1 MPKSGSS
8 RTAQT
13 ESSDCN
19 SNMVEKQT
27 GRKNK
32 EKVSSYNRTPK
43 IDRSELEKE
52 VKEKASMKRKL
63 PFTVSPSRSE
73 QRESDTDSDPGHSS
87 ETWGERLIPPYR
99 TYSEKEVPEKKKMK
113 KEPGNKKSVPVCKA
127 TLGGILIG
135 YPLSER
141 QQMALVMQMTARDNN
156 STPNHPSQTTPGQ
169 KKTPTA
175 SSRQKDK
182 VNKRNERGETPLHMA
197 AIRGEAKQ
205 VKELISQGA
214 DVNVKDFAGWT
225 PLHEA
230 CNLGYYEVAKQLILA
245 GADVN
250 TQGLDNDTPL
260 HDAASNGHRDI
271 VKLLLRNGGDAY
283 QMNHRGERPVD
294 VADSDEMEQLLK
306 GELPLSEDED
316 DESCTESEELPSVNP
331 SSVDDNVEDS
341 EAEKELKTDTNQ
353 QLTPCKSVASS
364 ALDEYEFKDDDEEDD
379 EEEEEMG
386 KLVDQK
392 RIRRKDGKKSSVKE
406 NSSYLTPPKLEL
418 QKPFKIKK
426 QKSPR
431 VLVSSSSESSD
442 DEPHQEK
449 KTCSTSSLDVVPDS
463 SKSDVRTKKE
473 NLVTVEQKEKGKGKK
488 KMKKQSKNKENQE
501 FKQEKEEK
509 ENAKLVLFST
519 CSGLDSVDRTREED
533 SFRKSLCVKDD
544 SSAHQF
550 HLSTA
555 KSPKHA
561 CGLSEKR
568 AKPLKQEN
576 AKTGPSS
583 GASDMSFQSEVVRF
597 DHLTDSDYTS
607 ESSSNKSF
615 KYKTKTKHRKKDLH
629 VEFGEKSGQRS
640 KEEETGM
647 FDNVEEVFKKTDK
660 DGKVIKKHKLKHKD
674 KEKNKIKKEH
684 ENEKGKHR
692 QKENEK
698 VYPEFDREYWKE
710 NFFKND
716 DTNETL
722 KDETSDLVLSEKSL
736 KDKTPVKDDKTT
748 KEKYC
753 KEEKPFKEDREKEK
767 SKKNKKEKNSKEE
780 KEIKLTNLEERKEIV
795 LTDKDDSIY
804 SSVFVKKDHTELFEK
819 EKGTDKDKSD
829 TPDRE
834 KRESKDKSEKKSPT
848 KERDLEK
855 LEKKYSDREKKIK
868 HENRLEKE
876 KSELHEKPQEKTP
889 NKLQDSGERTKEKDR
904 SNILYSTAE
913 KIHRENDKLKNIFSV
928 KKPEEKEKSKEK
940 VEKKHEREKG
950 ERERHSSGMKDKV
963 EKEKHAT
970 EKKAK
975 LSEKDSQ
982 EVTPSKA
989 DKVKVKEK
997 DRDLEKEK
1005 KKEKSRERESEPVIN
1020 SKHVQDEKK
1029 RTTVESSKVSH
1040 DKLFSSKDKIKEDFL
1055 KTPETKEKERKE
1067 KDRPKER
1074 GPVNVTVKAKLKEAE
1089 ADKLKSKDSSAAKDV
1104 RPKEKRLVNDD
1115 LMQTSFERM
1124 LSLKDLEIEQWHKKH
1139 KEKIKLKEKERQRHR
1154 SGIELTKI
1162 KEREKLKS
1170 STASKEL
1177 TRSKSSDPS
1186 EAHSKDKQLKDVNNV
1201 RSLSTD
1207 AKQSLPDTPRP
1218 FISCESNL
1226 TASPRQERDRAG
1238 LTSRSISMISVAS
1251 SEDSCQTSAV
1261 ATPRPLT
1268 DYDSDFTIEGSE
1280 SQSSF
1285 SQSVFLSSA
1294 KSPAVYDRDSDV
1306 LADLPDRL
1314 KSPYSSKL
1322 SGSYLR
1328 SVSADNA
1335 RYENECRLVG
1345 DVRRCSIPA
1354 VANDHDKPSHKQLE
1368 GNLPLS
1374 SEKQYSFSPVVQ
1386 PQACTSPRPEPL
1398 PDSGTEE
1405 TTFNSTTCLQ
1415 LSVSAPPAV
1424 IVPSSTNYLSQDAN
1438 PNSVIMQNTSQQ
1450 IPVVQ
1455 PQLNCLIGDIQP
1467 NKPLEMSSDRLD
1479 VPSHSNNDGY
1489 SSSAACEKNIFG
1501 PLQNVS
1507 QEWGCSDQLT
1517 SELVSKSP
1525 QRPCTEPSQVAN
1537 LLDAPSYFSPTHS
1550 SNSSCTRSS
1559 LDSDG
1564 APRVLFWPK
1573 CTPQEDLPQTQ
1584 PLQDTDQ
1591 TSSSCKPHSECAEM
1605 ADEKDAKYPPH
1616 DLNADLTSQKIV
1628 EDVSNYCKPDEMQS
1642 LEENFSPSSTALSD
1656 SNNVNENLVDQTRTV
1671 PSMLTESEE
1680 KTDEGAKN
1688 IISTS
1693 HEPTCNQESSILEK
1707 MPVASVDDMPSEP
1720 REELPEATP
1729 STEHAHTNSASDQP
1743 QSLESKAQDQ
1753 DSSLEM
1759 EVSQLSTPAGQDAVM
1774 MYEAAPDERRQST
1787 ESTKEESE
1795 EQMEADQTEQ
1805 DIPQRITRNRANILA
1820 NQSKQSAVNCAPV
1833 SDKDTESSTP
1843 VKSKSKF
1850 TEEEEGQVHHPHKRK
1865 MSRVPHPAQVKSTLQ
1880 QAKEKTQQSLAAIV
1894 DSLKLEEI
1902 QPYHSEKANP
1912 YYEYLH
1918 IRKKIEEKRKV
1929 LCSVTP
1935 QAPQFYDEFV
1945 TFTGSYLLDGNPLSK
1960 LCIPTITPPPSLSEA
1975 LKELFRQQE
1984 VIRMKLRLQHSIER
1998 EKLIMSNE
2006 QEVMRVHYRAART
2019 LANQT
2024 LPFSACTVLLDAEV
2038 YNMPQDPQGDEN
2050 KTSVRDRFN
2059 ARQFMSWL
2067 QDVDDKFDKLK
2078 TCLLMRQQHEAAA
2091 MNAVQ
2096 RLEWQLKL
2104 QELDPSSHKSLSIFE
2119 IPEFYIPLV
2128 DVNDDF
2134 DLTPI

>member
-8 RTAQT
+8 RTTQT

-19 SNMVEKQT
+19 SSMVEKQT

-87 ETWGERLIPPYR
+87 ETWGERLIPSYR
-99 TYSEKEVPEKKKMK
+99 TYSEKEGPEKKKMK
-113 KEPGNKKSVPVCKA
+113 KEPGNKKTLPVCKT

-141 QQMALVMQMTARDNN
+141 QQMALVMQMTARDNSPD
-156 STPNHPSQTTPGQ
+156 STPNHPSQATPGQ
-169 KKTPTA
+169 KKTPSS

-197 AIRGEAKQ
+197 AIRGETKQ

-230 CNLGYYEVAKQLILA
+230 CNLGYYEVAKQLIMA

-306 GELPLSEDED
+306 GELPLSD
-316 DESCTESEELPSVNP
+316 DDDDDSCTESEELPSVNP
-331 SSVDDNVEDS
+331 SSVDDIMDDS
-341 EAEKELKTDTNQ
+341 EPEKELKTDANQ
-353 QLTPCKSVASS
+353 QLTPCKSITSS
-364 ALDEYEFKDDDEEDD
+364 AMDEYEFKDDDDD
-379 EEEEEMG
+379 EVEEEEMG
-386 KLVDQK
+386 KLLDQK
-392 RIRRKDGKKSSVKE
+392 RIRRKDGKKNIIKE

-426 QKSPR
+426 QKSAR

-442 DEPHQEK
+442 DELHQEK
-449 KTCSTSSLDVVPDS
+449 KTCSANSLEVVPDSS

-473 NLVTVEQKEKGKGKK
+473 NLVTIEQKEKGKGKK
-488 KMKKQSKNKENQE
+488 KVKKQSKNKENHE

-509 ENAKLVLFST
+509 ENAKLMLFST
-519 CSGLDSVDRTREED
+519 CSSLDSLERTREED
-533 SFRKSLCVKDD
+533 SFRKSLCMKDE
-544 SSAHQF
+544 SSGHQF
-550 HLSTA
+550 HLSTS

-561 CGLSEKR
+561 CGLNEKR

-576 AKTGPSS
+576 TKTGTST
-583 GASDMSFQSEVVRF
+583 GASDISFQSEVVRF

-615 KYKTKTKHRKKDLH
+615 KYKAKTKHRKKDLH
-629 VEFGEKSGQRS
+629 VEFGEKSGSRS
-640 KEEETGM
+640 KEEETDI
-647 FDNVEEVFKKTDK
+647 FDSMEEVLKKTDK

-674 KEKNKIKKEH
+674 KEKNKVKKEH
-684 ENEKGKHR
+684 ENERGKHR
-692 QKENEK
+692 QKESEK
-698 VYPEFDREYWKE
+698 DVYPEFDREYWKE

-716 DTNETL
+716 DTNEIF
-722 KDETSDLVLSEKSL
+722 KEENSDLAPSEKSL
-736 KDKTPVKDDKTT
+736 KDKTPVKEEKT
-748 KEKYC
+748 KEKYF
-753 KEEKPFKEDREKEK
+753 KEERSVKEDREKEK
-767 SKKNKKEKNSKEE
+767 SKKNKKEKHSREE
-780 KEIKLTNLEERKEIV
+780 KDTKLASLEERKEIV

-804 SSVFVKKDHTELFEK
+804 SSVFVKKEHWELFER
-819 EKGTDKDKSD
+819 EKSTDKDKSD
-829 TPDRE
+829 TPDKE
-834 KRESKDKSEKKSPT
+834 KKENKEKSEKKSPT
-848 KERDLEK
+848 KERE
-855 LEKKYSDREKKIK
+855 LEKKYSDRDKKIK

-876 KSELHEKPQEKTP
+876 KAELHEKPQDKTLS
-889 NKLQDSGERTKEKDR
+889 KLQDSGERTKEKDR
-904 SNILYSTAE
+904 SSNLYSTAE

-928 KKPEEKEKSKEK
+928 KKPDEKEKSKEK
-940 VEKKHEREKG
+940 LEKRHEREKS

-963 EKEKHAT
+963 EKEKHSV
-970 EKKAK
+970 EKKVK
-975 LSEKDSQ
+975 LLEKDSQ
-982 EVTPSKA
+982 DITVSKA
-989 DKVKVKEK
+989 VRVKEK
-997 DRDLEKEK
+997 DRDIEKEK
-1005 KKEKSRERESEPVIN
+1005 KKEKSREREGDLVTN
-1020 SKHVQDEKK
+1020 AKHLQDEKK
-1029 RTTVESSKVSH
+1029 RNNVESSKALH
-1040 DKLFSSKDKIKEDFL
+1040 DKLFCSKEKVKDDFL
-1055 KTPETKEKERKE
+1055 KTPDTKEKERKE

-1074 GPVNVTVKAKLKEAE
+1074 VPINITVKAKLKDIET
-1089 ADKLKSKDSSAAKDV
+1089 DKLKSKDSSSAKDV

-1186 EAHSKDKQLKDVNNV
+1186 EIHSKEKQLKDTNV

-1207 AKQSLPDTPRP
+1207 AKQNLPDTSRP
-1218 FISCESNL
+1218 LSCESNL

-1294 KSPAVYDRDSDV
+1294 KSPAVYERDFDV
-1306 LADLPDRL
+1306 LADVPDRL

-1328 SVSADNA
+1328 SVSADSA

-1345 DVRRCSIPA
+1345 DIRRCSIPA
-1354 VANDHDKPSHKQLE
+1354 VANDHDKLSHKQLE
-1368 GNLPLS
+1368 GNLPPS
-1374 SEKQYSFSPVVQ
+1374 SEKQYSFSPTVQ
-1386 PQACTSPRPEPL
+1386 PQVCISPQAEPL

-1405 TTFNSTTCLQ
+1405 STFNSTSCLQ
-1415 LSVSAPPAV
+1415 VSVPTPPAV
-1424 IVPSSTNYLSQDAN
+1424 IVPNSTNYLSQDAN
-1438 PNSVIMQNTSQQ
+1438 SNSIIQNTSQQ
-1450 IPVVQ
+1450 MPVVQ
-1455 PQLNCLIGDIQP
+1455 PQINCLIGSTQS
-1467 NKPLEMSSDRLD
+1467 NKPLEISYDRLD
-1479 VPSHSNNDGY
+1479 GPLHSNNDGN
-1489 SSSAACEKNIFG
+1489 SASAACEKNIFG
-1501 PLQNVS
+1501 PLQHVS

-1525 QRPCTEPSQVAN
+1525 QMTCSEPSQVAN
-1537 LLDAPSYFSPTHS
+1537 VQESASYFSPTHS
-1550 SNSSCTRSS
+1550 STSSCMRAM
-1559 LDSDG
+1559 LDND
-1564 APRVLFWPK
+1564 ATPPVLFWPK
-1573 CTPQEDLPQTQ
+1573 CATQDFPQAQT
-1584 PLQDTDQ
+1584 LHDTDR
-1591 TSSSCKPHSECAEM
+1591 SSDSCKPECAGI
-1605 ADEKDAKYPPH
+1605 ADGKDAKYPPL
-1616 DLNADLTSQKIV
+1616 DTNADLTSHKTT
-1628 EDVSNYCKPDEMQS
+1628 EDVSHCCKSDEMQG
-1642 LEENFSPSSTALSD
+1642 LEETFSPLSTSLSD
-1656 SNNVNENLVDQTRTV
+1656 SNNVSENLVDQTR
-1671 PSMLTESEE
+1671 PLHNILNESQEKMEESE
-1680 KTDEGAKN
+1680 
-1688 IISTS
+1688 TS
-1693 HEPTCNQESSILEK
+1693 ITSAGQEPTYNQEGSELDKEL
-1707 MPVASVDDMPSEP
+1707 VASVDEIQSEP
-1720 REELPEATP
+1720 PEESAEAMP
-1729 STEHAHTNSASDQP
+1729 STEQTCIHSVNNEP
-1743 QSLESKAQDQ
+1743 VSLESKTQDQ
-1753 DSSLEM
+1753 DFSLAM
-1759 EVSQLSTPAGQDAVM
+1759 DFSQLSKITAQEAVVM
-1774 MYEAAPDERRQST
+1774 EEVALNERRQST
-1787 ESTKEESE
+1787 ESAKEESE
-1795 EQMEADQTEQ
+1795 EQMEADRTEQ

-1820 NQSKQSAVNCAPV
+1820 NQNKQSTINCVQV

-1843 VKSKSKF
+1843 VKTKSKF

-1975 LKELFRQQE
+1975 LKELFRQHE

-2006 QEVMRVHYRAART
+2006 QEVLRVHYRAART

>member
-99 TYSEKEVPEKKKMK
+99 AYSEKEGPEKKKMK
-113 KEPGNKKSVPVCKA
+113 KEPGSKKSVPVCKA

-156 STPNHPSQTTPGQ
+156 STPNHPSQATPGQ
-169 KKTPTA
+169 KKTPSS

-197 AIRGEAKQ
+197 AIRGETKQ

-294 VADSDEMEQLLK
+294 VADSNEMEQLLK
-306 GELPLSEDED
+306 GEIPLSDDED
-316 DESCTESEELPSVNP
+316 DSCTESEELPSVNP
-331 SSVDDNVEDS
+331 SSVDDNVDDS

-353 QLTPCKSVASS
+353 QLTPCKSIASS
-364 ALDEYEFKDDDEEDD
+364 ALDEYEFKDDDDEEEE

-392 RIRRKDGKKSSVKE
+392 RIRRREGKKSIVKE

-449 KTCSTSSLDVVPDS
+449 KTCSTSSLEVVPDS

-509 ENAKLVLFST
+509 ENAKLMLFST
-519 CSGLDSVDRTREED
+519 CSGLDSLDHSREED
-533 SFRKSLCVKDD
+533 SFRKSLCMKDE
-544 SSAHQF
+544 SSGHQF

-555 KSPKHA
+555 KSPKHS
-561 CGLSEKR
+561 CGLNEKR
-568 AKPLKQEN
+568 TKPLKQEN

-583 GASDMSFQSEVVRF
+583 GASDISFQSEAVRF

-629 VEFGEKSGQRS
+629 VEFGEKSGQGS

-647 FDNVEEVFKKTDK
+647 FDNMEEVFKKTDK

-698 VYPEFDREYWKE
+698 EVYPEFDREYWKE

-722 KDETSDLVLSEKSL
+722 KDENPDLVLSDKPL
-736 KDKTPVKDDKTT
+736 KDKTPVKEEKT
-748 KEKYC
+748 KEKYF

-767 SKKNKKEKNSKEE
+767 AKKNKKEKHYKEE
-780 KEIKLTNLEERKEIV
+780 KEIKLTTLEERKEIV
-795 LTDKDDSIY
+795 LADKDDSIY
-804 SSVFVKKDHTELFEK
+804 SSVFVKKEHTELFEK

-834 KRESKDKSEKKSPT
+834 KKENKEKSEKRSPT

-855 LEKKYSDREKKIK
+855 LEKKYSEKEKKIK

-876 KSELHEKPQEKTP
+876 KSELQEKSQEKSLS
-889 NKLQDSGERTKEKDR
+889 KLQDSGERTKEKDR
-904 SNILYSTAE
+904 SSNFYSNAE

-940 VEKKHEREKG
+940 LEKKHEREKS

-975 LSEKDSQ
+975 LSEKDLQ
-982 EVTPSKA
+982 DVTPNKA

-997 DRDLEKEK
+997 DRDMEKEK
-1005 KKEKSRERESEPVIN
+1005 KKEKSKEREGDPVTN
-1020 SKHVQDEKK
+1020 SKHLQDEKK
-1029 RTTVESSKVSH
+1029 RSTVESSKALH
-1040 DKLFSSKDKIKEDFL
+1040 DKLFSSKDKFKEEFL
-1055 KTPETKEKERKE
+1055 KTPETKDKERKE
-1067 KDRPKER
+1067 KDRQKEKV
-1074 GPVNVTVKAKLKEAE
+1074 PVNVTVKAKLKEAE
-1089 ADKLKSKDSSAAKDV
+1089 ADKLKPKDSSAAKDV

-1186 EAHSKDKQLKDVNNV
+1186 EAHSKDKQLKDANNV

-1207 AKQSLPDTPRP
+1207 AKQNLPDTPRP

-1314 KSPYSSKL
+1314 KSPYSCKL

-1328 SVSADNA
+1328 SVSTDNA
-1335 RYENECRLVG
+1335 RYENECRTVG

-1374 SEKQYSFSPVVQ
+1374 SEKQFSFSPAVQ
-1386 PQACTSPRPEPL
+1386 GQACTSPRPEPL
-1398 PDSGTEE
+1398 LDSGTEE
-1405 TTFNSTTCLQ
+1405 STFNSTSCLQ
-1415 LSVSAPPAV
+1415 LSLSTPPAA
-1424 IVPSSTNYLSQDAN
+1424 IVPSSTNYVSQDAN
-1438 PNSVIMQNTSQQ
+1438 LNSVIIQNTSQQ
-1450 IPVVQ
+1450 MPVVQ

-1467 NKPLEMSSDRLD
+1467 NKPLEMSYDQLD
-1479 VPSHSNNDGY
+1479 VPPHSNNDGY
-1489 SSSAACEKNIFG
+1489 SSSAACEKNIFS
-1501 PLQNVS
+1501 PLQHVS

-1517 SELVSKSP
+1517 SELVLKSP
-1525 QRPCTEPSQVAN
+1525 QRPCSEPSQVAN
-1537 LLDAPSYFSPTHS
+1537 LLETPSSFSPTHS

-1573 CTPQEDLPQTQ
+1573 CGAQEDLPQPQT
-1584 PLQDTDQ
+1584 LQDTDQ
-1591 TSSSCKPHSECAEM
+1591 TSVSCKPHSECAGM
-1605 ADEKDAKYPPH
+1605 ADEKDAISPL
-1616 DLNADLTSQKIV
+1616 DINADLTSQKTV
-1628 EDVSNYCKPDEMQS
+1628 EDVSNYCKADEMQG

-1656 SNNVNENLVDQTRTV
+1656 SNNVNESLVGQTRTV
-1671 PSMLTESEE
+1671 HCTLTEPEE
-1680 KTDEGAKN
+1680 KTEECTKN

-1693 HEPTCNQESSILEK
+1693 PEPTCNQENSILDK
-1707 MPVASVDDMPSEP
+1707 MPVASVDEMQSEP
-1720 REELPEATP
+1720 TEELSEATP
-1729 STEHAHTNSASDQP
+1729 SIEHAHTNSISDQP

-1759 EVSQLSTPAGQDAVM
+1759 EVSQLSTAGQDAAM
-1774 MYEAAPDERRQST
+1774 MYEATSDERRQST
-1787 ESTKEESE
+1787 ETTKEESE
-1795 EQMEADQTEQ
+1795 EHMEADRTEQ
-1805 DIPQRITRNRANILA
+1805 DIPQRITRNRANLLA
-1820 NQSKQSAVNCAPV
+1820 NQSKQSAVNYAQV

-1960 LCIPTITPPPSLSEA
+1960 LCVPTITPPPSLSEA

-2006 QEVMRVHYRAART
+2006 QEVLRVHYRAART

>member
-99 TYSEKEVPEKKKMK
+99 TYSEKEGPEKKKMK

-156 STPNHPSQTTPGQ
+156 STPNHPSQATPGQ
-169 KKTPTA
+169 KKTLSS

-197 AIRGEAKQ
+197 AIRGETKQ

-306 GELPLSEDED
+306 GELPLSDDED
-316 DESCTESEELPSVNP
+316 DDSCTESEELPSVNP
-331 SSVDDNVEDS
+331 SSVDDNVDDS
-341 EAEKELKTDTNQ
+341 EPEKELKTDTNQ
-353 QLTPCKSVASS
+353 QLTPCKSIVSS
-364 ALDEYEFKDDDEEDD
+364 AMDEYEFKDDDDEED
-379 EEEEEMG
+379 EEEEELG

-392 RIRRKDGKKSSVKE
+392 RIRRKDGKKIIKE

-426 QKSPR
+426 QKSAR

-449 KTCSTSSLDVVPDS
+449 KTCSTSSLEVVPDS
-463 SKSDVRTKKE
+463 SKSGVRTKKE
-473 NLVTVEQKEKGKGKK
+473 NLVSIEQKGKGKK

-509 ENAKLVLFST
+509 ENAKLMLFSAG
-519 CSGLDSVDRTREED
+519 SGLDSLDCTREED
-533 SFRKSLCVKDD
+533 SFRKSLCMKDD
-544 SSAHQF
+544 SSGHQF

-568 AKPLKQEN
+568 TKPLKQEN

-583 GASDMSFQSEVVRF
+583 GASDVSFQSEVVRF

-615 KYKTKTKHRKKDLH
+615 NYKAKTKHRKKDLH
-629 VEFGEKSGQRS
+629 VEFGDKSGQRS
-640 KEEETGM
+640 KEEEMGM
-647 FDNVEEVFKKTDK
+647 FDNMEEVFKRTDK

-684 ENEKGKHR
+684 ENERGKHR
-692 QKENEK
+692 QKESEK
-698 VYPEFDREYWKE
+698 DVYPEFDREYWKE

-716 DTNETL
+716 DTNETF
-722 KDETSDLVLSEKSL
+722 KDENSDLVPSEKSL
-736 KDKTPVKDDKTT
+736 KDKAPVKEEKTT
-748 KEKYC
+748 KEKYF
-753 KEEKPFKEDREKEK
+753 KEERSFKEDREKEK
-767 SKKNKKEKNSKEE
+767 SKKNKKEKHFKEE
-780 KEIKLTNLEERKEIV
+780 QEIKLTNLEERKEIV
-795 LTDKDDSIY
+795 LADKEDSVY
-804 SSVFVKKDHTELFEK
+804 SSVFVKKEHTELFEK

-834 KRESKDKSEKKSPT
+834 KKENKEKSEKKSPT

-855 LEKKYSDREKKIK
+855 LEKKYSEREKKIK

-876 KSELHEKPQEKTP
+876 KSEFHEKSQEKTFS
-889 NKLQDSGERTKEKDR
+889 KLQDSGERTKEKDR
-904 SNILYSTAE
+904 SSNLYSTAE
-913 KIHRENDKLKNIFSV
+913 KIHRENDKLKNIFSAR
-928 KKPEEKEKSKEK
+928 KPEEKEKSKEK
-940 VEKKHEREKG
+940 LEKKHEREKS

-982 EVTPSKA
+982 DVTPSKA
-989 DKVKVKEK
+989 VKVKEK
-997 DRDLEKEK
+997 DRDIEKEK
-1005 KKEKSRERESEPVIN
+1005 KKEKTKEREGDLVTN
-1020 SKHVQDEKK
+1020 SKHLQDEKK
-1029 RTTVESSKVSH
+1029 RSTVESSKASH

-1055 KTPETKEKERKE
+1055 KTPETREKERKE
-1067 KDRPKER
+1067 KDRQKER
-1074 GPVNVTVKAKLKEAE
+1074 VPVNVTVKGKLKEVE
-1089 ADKLKSKDSSAAKDV
+1089 ADKLKSKDSSSAKDV

-1186 EAHSKDKQLKDVNNV
+1186 EAHSKDKQLKDVNNM

-1207 AKQSLPDTPRP
+1207 AKQNLPDTPRS
-1218 FISCESNL
+1218 FMSCESNL
-1226 TASPRQERDRAG
+1226 TASPRQERDRVG

-1268 DYDSDFTIEGSE
+1268 DYDSDFAIEGSE

-1285 SQSVFLSSA
+1285 SQSVFLCSA

-1335 RYENECRLVG
+1335 RYENECRLIG
-1345 DVRRCSIPA
+1345 DIRRCSIPA
-1354 VANDHDKPSHKQLE
+1354 IANDHDKPSHKQLE

-1374 SEKQYSFSPVVQ
+1374 TEKQYSFSPAVQ

-1398 PDSGTEE
+1398 ADSGTKEA
-1405 TTFNSTTCLQ
+1405 TFHSTSCLQ
-1415 LSVSAPPAV
+1415 LSVSTPPAV
-1424 IVPSSTNYLSQDAN
+1424 IVPNSTNYLSQDAN
-1438 PNSVIMQNTSQQ
+1438 PNSIIIQNTSQQ
-1450 IPVVQ
+1450 MPVVQ
-1455 PQLNCLIGDIQP
+1455 SQLNSLIGCIQP
-1467 NKPLEMSSDRLD
+1467 NNPLEMSYDKLD

-1489 SSSAACEKNIFG
+1489 SSSACEKNIFS
-1501 PLQNVS
+1501 PLQHVS

-1517 SELVSKSP
+1517 SEFVSKSP
-1525 QRPCTEPSQVAN
+1525 QIPCSEPSQVAN
-1537 LLDAPSYFSPTHS
+1537 PEETPSSFSPTHS
-1550 SNSSCTRSS
+1550 SNSSCSRPS

-1564 APRVLFWPK
+1564 APQMVFWPK
-1573 CTPQEDLPQTQ
+1573 SGTQEDLTQTQ
-1584 PLQDTDQ
+1584 TLQDTDR
-1591 TSSSCKPHSECAEM
+1591 SSVSCKPHSECAGM
-1605 ADEKDAKYPPH
+1605 ADGKDAKYISL
-1616 DLNADLTSQKIV
+1616 DTNADLTNPKTV
-1628 EDVSNYCKPDEMQS
+1628 EDVSNYCKSDEMEG

-1656 SNNVNENLVDQTRTV
+1656 SNNVHNSLLDQTRPVQTI
-1671 PSMLTESEE
+1671 LTDSQE
-1680 KTDEGAKN
+1680 KTEESIKN
-1688 IISTS
+1688 ITSTS
-1693 HEPTCNQESSILEK
+1693 HEPECNQESSILDQ
-1707 MPVASVDDMPSEP
+1707 MPVASVDEMQSEP
-1720 REELPEATP
+1720 TEELPEATP
-1729 STEHAHTNSASDQP
+1729 STEHAQTDLISDEL
-1743 QSLESKAQDQ
+1743 QSLESKAEGQ
-1753 DSSLEM
+1753 DSTLEM
-1759 EVSQLSTPAGQDAVM
+1759 EVSQLSTTATQDAVT

-1795 EQMEADQTEQ
+1795 EQMEADRAEQ

-1820 NQSKQSAVNCAPV
+1820 NQSKQSAVNCAQV

-1843 VKSKSKF
+1843 MKTKSKF

-1975 LKELFRQQE
+1975 LKELFRQHE

-2006 QEVMRVHYRAART
+2006 QEVLRVHYRAART

>member
-13 ESSDCN
+13 ESSE
-19 SNMVEKQT
+19 SKMVEKQT

-32 EKVSSYNRTPK
+32 EKVTAYNRTPK

-52 VKEKASMKRKL
+52 VKEKTSMKRKL

-99 TYSEKEVPEKKKMK
+99 TYSEKEGPEKKKMK

-127 TLGGILIG
+127 TLGGILFG

-156 STPNHPSQTTPGQ
+156 STPNHPSQATPGQ
-169 KKTPTA
+169 KKTPSS

-197 AIRGEAKQ
+197 AIRGETKQ

-250 TQGLDNDTPL
+250 TRGLENDTPL
-260 HDAASNGHRDI
+260 HDAASNGHREI

-306 GELPLSEDED
+306 GELPLSDDED
-316 DESCTESEELPSVNP
+316 DDSCTESEELPSVNP
-331 SSVDDNVEDS
+331 SSVDDNVDDS
-341 EAEKELKTDTNQ
+341 EAEKELKTETNQ
-353 QLTPCKSVASS
+353 QLTPCKSIASS
-364 ALDEYEFKDDDEEDD
+364 ALDEYEFKDDDEEDVD
-379 EEEEEMG
+379 EEEEEIT

-392 RIRRKDGKKSSVKE
+392 RIRRRDGKKSVVKE
-406 NSSYLTPPKLEL
+406 NSSYLTPPKLEFH
-418 QKPFKIKK
+418 KPFKIKK
-426 QKSPR
+426 PKSAR
-431 VLVSSSSESSD
+431 VLVTSSSESSD
-442 DEPHQEK
+442 DEPHQDK
-449 KTCSTSSLDVVPDS
+449 KSCSTSSLEIAPDS
-463 SKSDVRTKKE
+463 SKSDVRAKKE
-473 NLVTVEQKEKGKGKK
+473 NLVTLEPKEKGKGKK
-488 KMKKQSKNKENQE
+488 KVKKQSKNKENQE
-501 FKQEKEEK
+501 FKEEKEEK
-509 ENAKLVLFST
+509 ENAKLMLFST
-519 CSGLDSVDRTREED
+519 CSALDSLDRSREED
-533 SFRKSLCVKDD
+533 SFRKSLKDD
-544 SSAHQF
+544 SSGHQF
-550 HLSTA
+550 HLTTV

-561 CGLSEKR
+561 CSLNEKR
-568 AKPLKQEN
+568 SKPLKQEN
-576 AKTGPSS
+576 AKTGLSS
-583 GASDMSFQSEVVRF
+583 GASEITFQSEVVRF

-615 KYKTKTKHRKKDLH
+615 KYNTKTKHRKKDLS

-640 KEEETGM
+640 KEEEMGI
-647 FDNVEEVFKKTDK
+647 FDNMEEVFKKTDK

-692 QKENEK
+692 QKESEK
-698 VYPEFDREYWKE
+698 IYPEFDREYWKE

-716 DTNETL
+716 DTNETF
-722 KDETSDLVLSEKSL
+722 KEENSNLSLAEKPL
-736 KDKTPVKDDKTT
+736 KDKTPIKEEKVS
-748 KEKYC
+748 KEKYF
-753 KEEKPFKEDREKEK
+753 KEEKSFKEDREKEK
-767 SKKNKKEKNSKEE
+767 SKKNKKEKHCKEE
-780 KEIKLTNLEERKEIV
+780 KEIKLANLDERKEIV
-795 LTDKDDSIY
+795 LADKDDSLY
-804 SSVFVKKDHTELFEK
+804 SSVFLKKEHTELFEK
-819 EKGTDKDKSD
+819 EKVTDKDKSEA
-829 TPDRE
+829 PDKE
-834 KRESKDKSEKKSPT
+834 KKENKEKSEKKSPT

-855 LEKKYSDREKKIK
+855 LERKYSDREKKIK
-868 HENRLEKE
+868 HENRFEKE
-876 KSELHEKPQEKTP
+876 KLETHEKSFGKIQE
-889 NKLQDSGERTKEKDR
+889 SGERSKEKDR
-904 SNILYSTAE
+904 SGSLYSTSE
-913 KIHRENDKLKNIFSV
+913 KNHRENDKLKNIFSV

-940 VEKKHEREKG
+940 LDKKHEREKI
-950 ERERHSSGMKDKV
+950 ERERHSSGVKDKM
-963 EKEKHAT
+963 EKEKHMN

-975 LSEKDSQ
+975 YSEKDSQ
-982 EVTPSKA
+982 ENIVNKA
-989 DKVKVKEK
+989 DKVKVRDKEI
-997 DRDLEKEK
+997 EKEK
-1005 KKEKSRERESEPVIN
+1005 KKEKSREREGDPVTN
-1020 SKHVQDEKK
+1020 SKHLHDEKK
-1029 RTTVESSKVSH
+1029 RSAVESSKGSH
-1040 DKLFSSKDKIKEDFL
+1040 DKLFPSKDKIKEDFP
-1055 KTPETKEKERKE
+1055 KTLETKEREKKE
-1067 KDRPKER
+1067 KDRQKDKIPA
-1074 GPVNVTVKAKLKEAE
+1074 NASVKAKLKEPE
-1089 ADKLKSKDSSAAKDV
+1089 VDKLKPKDSGATKDV

-1139 KEKIKLKEKERQRHR
+1139 KEKIKMKEKERQRHR
-1154 SGIELTKI
+1154 SGIDLSKL

-1170 STASKEL
+1170 STTSKEL
-1177 TRSKSSDPS
+1177 ARSKSSDPS
-1186 EAHSKDKQLKDVNNV
+1186 EVHVKDKQLKDVNNV
-1201 RSLSTD
+1201 RSLSTE
-1207 AKQSLPDTPRP
+1207 AKQNLPETPRP
-1218 FISCESNL
+1218 LISCETNL
-1226 TASPRQERDRAG
+1226 TSSPRQERDRMG

-1285 SQSVFLSSA
+1285 SQFVLISSV

-1306 LADLPDRL
+1306 LADLTDRL
-1314 KSPYSSKL
+1314 KSPHSSKL
-1322 SGSYLR
+1322 PGSYLR

-1335 RYENECRLVG
+1335 RCENECRSVG
-1345 DVRRCSIPA
+1345 EIRRCSIPI
-1354 VANDHDKPSHKQLE
+1354 VSNDHDKSFHKQLE
-1368 GNLPLS
+1368 VNLPLP
-1374 SEKQYSFSPVVQ
+1374 SEKQYSFSVAVQ
-1386 PQACTSPRPEPL
+1386 NQACTSPRSEPL
-1398 PDSGTEE
+1398 LDSGPEE
-1405 TTFNSTTCLQ
+1405 GTCNSTSCLQ
-1415 LSVSAPPAV
+1415 SPAV
-1424 IVPSSTNYLSQDAN
+1424 IVPSDTNYLSQDT
-1438 PNSVIMQNTSQQ
+1438 NSNTIIVQSTSQQ
-1450 IPVVQ
+1450 VPVVQ
-1455 PQLNCLIGDIQP
+1455 PQLNCLIADSQP
-1467 NKPLEMSSDRLD
+1467 EKPMEISYDRLD
-1479 VPSHSNNDGY
+1479 VPSHSNNDGFTPTV
-1489 SSSAACEKNIFG
+1489 ACEKNIFC
-1501 PLQNVS
+1501 PVQNVP

-1525 QRPCTEPSQVAN
+1525 QRPCSDSSQVAT
-1537 LLDAPSYFSPTHS
+1537 LLETPYFSPTHS
-1550 SNSSCTRSS
+1550 SNSPCARLSS
-1559 LDSDG
+1559 DSD
-1564 APRVLFWPK
+1564 AASRVLFWPK
-1573 CTPQEDLPQTQ
+1573 CGGTPEDLPQTQ
-1584 PLQDTDQ
+1584 TSQDTDQ
-1591 TSSSCKPHSECAEM
+1591 DSILCKAQLESSGTT
-1605 ADEKDAKYPPH
+1605 DEKDGKPPP
-1616 DLNADLTSQKIV
+1616 LNATADLVNRKSV
-1628 EDVSNYCKPDEMQS
+1628 EDLSNDCKTSEAQG
-1642 LEENFSPSSTALSD
+1642 LEENSSSPSAALSD
-1656 SNNVNENLVDQTRTV
+1656 GSNFAENLVDQTSTV
-1671 PSMLTESEE
+1671 QSLLIEPQDKVEGRKSTILDCQEPACNKQSFLWE
-1680 KTDEGAKN
+1680 KVPV
-1688 IISTS
+1688 TS
-1693 HEPTCNQESSILEK
+1693 VDQMQSEPTEDLS
-1707 MPVASVDDMPSEP
+1707 
-1720 REELPEATP
+1720 EATP
-1729 STEHAHTNSASDQP
+1729 STEQAHAHSVSDQS
-1743 QSLESKAQDQ
+1743 QSSESKAQDQ

-1759 EVSQLSTPAGQDAVM
+1759 EVSQHITTADRDPVM
-1774 MYEAAPDERRQST
+1774 MPEAPSDDRRQST
-1787 ESTKEESE
+1787 ESTPEESGDR
-1795 EQMEADQTEQ
+1795 MEADRTEQ

-1820 NQSKQSAVNCAPV
+1820 NQSKQSTTNCAQV
-1833 SDKDTESSTP
+1833 SDRDTESSAP
-1843 VKSKSKF
+1843 MKCKSKLV
-1850 TEEEEGQVHHPHKRK
+1850 EEEEGQVHHPHKRK
-1865 MSRVPHPAQVKSTLQ
+1865 LSRVPHPMQVKSTLQ

-1960 LCIPTITPPPSLSEA
+1960 ICIPTITPPPSLSEA

-2006 QEVMRVHYRAART
+2006 QEVLRVHYRAART

>member
-13 ESSDCN
+13 ESSDSN

-32 EKVSSYNRTPK
+32 EKVTSYNRTPK

-52 VKEKASMKRKL
+52 VKEKTSMKRKL

-99 TYSEKEVPEKKKMK
+99 TYSEKEGPEKKKMK

-156 STPNHPSQTTPGQ
+156 STPNHPSQATPGQ
-169 KKTPTA
+169 KKTPSS

-197 AIRGEAKQ
+197 AIRGETKQ

-250 TQGLDNDTPL
+250 TRGLENDTPL

-306 GELPLSEDED
+306 GELPLSDDED
-316 DESCTESEELPSVNP
+316 DDSCTESEELPSVNP
-331 SSVDDNVEDS
+331 SSVDDNVDDS

-353 QLTPCKSVASS
+353 QLTPCKSIASS
-364 ALDEYEFKDDDEEDD
+364 ALDEYEFKDDDDEDVDED
-379 EEEEEMG
+379 EEEIS

-392 RIRRKDGKKSSVKE
+392 RIRRRDGKKSVVKE
-406 NSSYLTPPKLEL
+406 NSSYLTPPKLEF

-426 QKSPR
+426 QKSAR
-431 VLVSSSSESSD
+431 VLVSSSSDSSD
-442 DEPHQEK
+442 DELHQEK
-449 KTCSTSSLDVVPDS
+449 KTCSASSLEIVPDS
-463 SKSDVRTKKE
+463 SKSDARTKKE
-473 NLVTVEQKEKGKGKK
+473 NLVTLEQKEKGKGKK
-488 KMKKQSKNKENQE
+488 KVKKQSKNKENQE
-501 FKQEKEEK
+501 FKEEKEEK
-509 ENAKLVLFST
+509 ENAKLMLFST
-519 CSGLDSVDRTREED
+519 CSALDSLDRSREED
-533 SFRKSLCVKDD
+533 SFRKSLKDD
-544 SSAHQF
+544 SSGHQF

-561 CGLSEKR
+561 CGLNEKR

-576 AKTGPSS
+576 TKTAPSS
-583 GASDMSFQSEVVRF
+583 GASEITFQSEVVRF

-615 KYKTKTKHRKKDLH
+615 KYNTKTKHHKKDLS

-640 KEEETGM
+640 KEEETGI
-647 FDNVEEVFKKTDK
+647 FDNMEEVFKKTDK

-692 QKENEK
+692 QKESEK
-698 VYPEFDREYWKE
+698 IYPEFDREYWKE

-716 DTNETL
+716 DTNETF
-722 KDETSDLVLSEKSL
+722 KDENSNLALAEKPL
-736 KDKTPVKDDKTT
+736 KDKTPIKEEKVS
-748 KEKYC
+748 KEKYF

-767 SKKNKKEKNSKEE
+767 SKKNKKEKHYKEE

-795 LTDKDDSIY
+795 LADKDDSLY
-804 SSVFVKKDHTELFEK
+804 SGVFLKKEHTELFEK
-819 EKGTDKDKSD
+819 EKGTDKEKSD
-829 TPDRE
+829 TPDKE
-834 KRESKDKSEKKSPT
+834 KKENKEKSEKKSPT

-855 LEKKYSDREKKIK
+855 LERKYSDREKKIK
-868 HENRLEKE
+868 HENRSEKE
-876 KSELHEKPQEKTP
+876 KSETHEKTQEKSFS
-889 NKLQDSGERTKEKDR
+889 KLQESGERTKEKDR
-904 SNILYSTAE
+904 SGSLYSTSE
-913 KIHRENDKLKNIFSV
+913 KVHRENDKLKNVFSV

-940 VEKKHEREKG
+940 LDKKHEREKI
-950 ERERHSSGMKDKV
+950 ERERHSSGIKDKV
-963 EKEKHAT
+963 EKEKHT
-970 EKKAK
+970 NEKKTK
-975 LSEKDSQ
+975 FSEKDLQDSIL
-982 EVTPSKA
+982 SKA

-997 DRDLEKEK
+997 DRDIEKEK
-1005 KKEKSRERESEPVIN
+1005 KKEKSREREGDPVTN
-1020 SKHVQDEKK
+1020 SKHLHDEKK
-1029 RTTVESSKVSH
+1029 RSTVESSKGSH
-1040 DKLFSSKDKIKEDFL
+1040 DKLFSSKDKIKEDFP
-1055 KTPETKEKERKE
+1055 KTPETKEREKKE
-1067 KDRPKER
+1067 KDRQKDKV
-1074 GPVNVTVKAKLKEAE
+1074 PVNTSVKAKLKEPE
-1089 ADKLKSKDSSAAKDV
+1089 ADKLKSKDSGATKDV

-1139 KEKIKLKEKERQRHR
+1139 KEKIKMKEKERQRHR
-1154 SGIELTKI
+1154 SGIDLSKI

-1170 STASKEL
+1170 STTSKEL

-1186 EAHSKDKQLKDVNNV
+1186 EVHLKDKQPKDVNSV
-1201 RSLSTD
+1201 KSLTTD
-1207 AKQSLPDTPRP
+1207 TKQNLPETPRP
-1218 FISCESNL
+1218 LMSCESNL
-1226 TASPRQERDRAG
+1226 TASPRQERDRMG

-1314 KSPYSSKL
+1314 KSPHSSKL

-1335 RYENECRLVG
+1335 RCENECRSVG

-1354 VANDHDKPSHKQLE
+1354 VANDHDKPFHKQVE
-1368 GNLPLS
+1368 VSLPLS
-1374 SEKQYSFSPVVQ
+1374 SEKQYSFSPAVQ
-1386 PQACTSPRPEPL
+1386 SQACTSPRSEPL
-1398 PDSGTEE
+1398 PDSGPEE
-1405 TTFNSTTCLQ
+1405 GTCNSTSCLQ
-1415 LSVSAPPAV
+1415 SPAV
-1424 IVPSSTNYLSQDAN
+1424 IVPSDTNYLSQDAN
-1438 PNSVIMQNTSQQ
+1438 PNSVVVQSTSQQ
-1450 IPVVQ
+1450 MPVVQ
-1455 PQLNCLIGDIQP
+1455 PQLNCLISDIQP
-1467 NKPLEMSSDRLD
+1467 EKPMEISYDRLD
-1479 VPSHSNNDGY
+1479 VPSLSSNDGY
-1489 SSSAACEKNIFG
+1489 TTTAACEKNIFS
-1501 PLQNVS
+1501 PLPHVP
-1507 QEWGCSDQLT
+1507 QEWSCSDQIT

-1525 QRPCTEPSQVAN
+1525 QGLCSESSQAAN
-1537 LLDAPSYFSPTHS
+1537 LLEAPSYFSPTHS
-1550 SNSSCTRSS
+1550 SNSSCTRSP

-1564 APRVLFWPK
+1564 TPRVLFWPK
-1573 CTPQEDLPQTQ
+1573 CGGTQEDLSQTQ
-1584 PLQDTDQ
+1584 TLQDTDQ
-1591 TSSSCKPHSECAEM
+1591 SSISCKPHVESSGI
-1605 ADEKDAKYPPH
+1605 ADEKDGKCPSLDVNS
-1616 DLNADLTSQKIV
+1616 DLASQKTV
-1628 EDVSNYCKPDEMQS
+1628 EDPANDCKPSEMQD
-1642 LEENFSPSSTALSD
+1642 LEENSSTPSAALPDGS
-1656 SNNVNENLVDQTRTV
+1656 NVNENLVDQIRTV
-1671 PSMLTESEE
+1671 QSLLTESQE
-1680 KTDEGAKN
+1680 KMEGTK
-1688 IISTS
+1688 STVLAS
-1693 HEPTCNQESSILEK
+1693 HEPACNQESSLLDTV
-1707 MPVASVDDMPSEP
+1707 PVASVDEMQSEP
-1720 REELPEATP
+1720 KEELPEAIP
-1729 STEHAHTNSASDQP
+1729 STEHAHTHSVSDQS

-1759 EVSQLSTPAGQDAVM
+1759 EVSQHFTAAGRDPVM
-1774 MYEAAPDERRQST
+1774 MHEGASDEQRQSI
-1787 ESTKEESE
+1787 ESMKEESE
-1795 EQMEADQTEQ
+1795 DRMEADRTEQ

-1820 NQSKQSAVNCAPV
+1820 NQSKQSAVNCAQV
-1833 SDKDTESSTP
+1833 SDKDTESVTP
-1843 VKSKSKF
+1843 VKSKSKL

-1865 MSRVPHPAQVKSTLQ
+1865 LSRVPHPTQVKSTLQ

-2006 QEVMRVHYRAART
+2006 QEVLRVHYRAART

>member
-8 RTAQT
+8 KTAQT
-13 ESSDCN
+13 EGSDSNC
-19 SNMVEKQT
+19 NMVEKQT

-32 EKVSSYNRTPK
+32 EKVTSYNRTPK

-52 VKEKASMKRKL
+52 VKEKTSMKRKL

-73 QRESDTDSDPGHSS
+73 QRESDTDSDPGHSN

-99 TYSEKEVPEKKKMK
+99 TYSEKEGPEKKKMK
-113 KEPGNKKSVPVCKA
+113 KEPGSKKSVPVCKA

-156 STPNHPSQTTPGQ
+156 STPNHPSQATPGQ
-169 KKTPTA
+169 KKTP
-175 SSRQKDK
+175 SSSNRQKDK

-197 AIRGEAKQ
+197 AIRGETKQ

-214 DVNVKDFAGWT
+214 DVNVKDFADWT

-250 TQGLDNDTPL
+250 TRGLENDTPL

-283 QMNHRGERPVD
+283 QMNYRGERPVD

-306 GELPLSEDED
+306 GELPLSDDED
-316 DESCTESEELPSVNP
+316 DDSCTESEELPSVNP
-331 SSVDDNVEDS
+331 SSVDDNVDDS
-341 EAEKELKTDTNQ
+341 EAEKELKNDANQ
-353 QLTPCKSVASS
+353 QLTPCKSIPSS
-364 ALDEYEFKDDDEEDD
+364 ALDEYEFKDDDDDNVD
-379 EEEEEMG
+379 EEEEEIS

-392 RIRRKDGKKSSVKE
+392 RIRRRDGKKSVVKE
-406 NSSYLTPPKLEL
+406 NSSYLTPPKLEF

-426 QKSPR
+426 QKSAR
-431 VLVSSSSESSD
+431 VLVSSSSDSSD
-442 DEPHQEK
+442 DELHQGK
-449 KTCSTSSLDVVPDS
+449 KICSTSLLEIVPDC
-463 SKSDVRTKKE
+463 SKSDARIKKE
-473 NLVTVEQKEKGKGKK
+473 NPVTLEQKGKGKK
-488 KMKKQSKNKENQE
+488 NLKKQSKNKENQE
-501 FKQEKEEK
+501 FKEEKEEK
-509 ENAKLVLFST
+509 ENAKLMLFST
-519 CSGLDSVDRTREED
+519 CSALDSLDRSREED
-533 SFRKSLCVKDD
+533 SFRKSLKDD
-544 SSAHQF
+544 SSGHQF

-561 CGLSEKR
+561 CSLNEKR

-576 AKTGPSS
+576 AKTVPSS
-583 GASDMSFQSEVVRF
+583 GASEITFQSEVVRF

-615 KYKTKTKHRKKDLH
+615 KYNTKTKHRKKDPS
-629 VEFGEKSGQRS
+629 VEFGENSGQRS
-640 KEEETGM
+640 KEEETSI
-647 FDNVEEVFKKTDK
+647 FDNMEEVFKKTDK
-660 DGKVIKKHKLKHKD
+660 DGKVIKKHKLKQKD

-692 QKENEK
+692 QKESEK
-698 VYPEFDREYWKE
+698 IYPEFDREYWKE

-716 DTNETL
+716 DTNETF
-722 KDETSDLVLSEKSL
+722 KDENSNMALAEKPL
-736 KDKTPVKDDKTT
+736 KDKTIREEKVS
-748 KEKYC
+748 KEKYF
-753 KEEKPFKEDREKEK
+753 KDEKVFKEDREKEK
-767 SKKNKKEKNSKEE
+767 SKKNKKEKHYKEE

-795 LTDKDDSIY
+795 LADKDDSLY
-804 SSVFVKKDHTELFEK
+804 SSVFLKKEHTELFEK
-819 EKGTDKDKSD
+819 EKGADKDKSD
-829 TPDRE
+829 TPDKE
-834 KRESKDKSEKKSPT
+834 KKESKEKSEKKSPT

-855 LEKKYSDREKKIK
+855 LERKYSDREKKIK
-868 HENRLEKE
+868 HENRMEKE
-876 KSELHEKPQEKTP
+876 KSETHEKSQEKSCS
-889 NKLQDSGERTKEKDR
+889 KLQESGERTKEKDR
-904 SNILYSTAE
+904 SGSLYSTSE
-913 KIHRENDKLKNIFSV
+913 KIHRENDKLKNVFSV

-940 VEKKHEREKG
+940 LDKKHEREKN
-950 ERERHSSGMKDKV
+950 ERERHSSGIKDKG
-963 EKEKHAT
+963 EKEKHT
-970 EKKAK
+970 NEKKAK
-975 LSEKDSQ
+975 FSEKESQDSILN
-982 EVTPSKA
+982 KA

-997 DRDLEKEK
+997 ERDIEKEK
-1005 KKEKSRERESEPVIN
+1005 KKEKSREKDGDPVTN
-1020 SKHVQDEKK
+1020 TKHDEKK
-1029 RTTVESSKVSH
+1029 RSTLESSKGSH
-1040 DKLFSSKDKIKEDFL
+1040 DKSFSSKDKTKEDFP
-1055 KTPETKEKERKE
+1055 KTPEIKDREKKE
-1067 KDRPKER
+1067 KDRQKDKVPI
-1074 GPVNVTVKAKLKEAE
+1074 NASVKAKLKEPE
-1089 ADKLKSKDSSAAKDV
+1089 ADKLKSKDSGATKDV

-1139 KEKIKLKEKERQRHR
+1139 KEKIKMKEKERQRHR
-1154 SGIELTKI
+1154 SGIDLSKI

-1170 STASKEL
+1170 STTSKEL

-1186 EAHSKDKQLKDVNNV
+1186 EVHLKDKQLKDVNNV
-1201 RSLSTD
+1201 RSLTVD
-1207 AKQSLPDTPRP
+1207 IKQNLPETPKP
-1218 FISCESNL
+1218 LISCESNL
-1226 TASPRQERDRAG
+1226 TASPKQERDRMG

-1285 SQSVFLSSA
+1285 SQSVFPSSA

-1314 KSPYSSKL
+1314 KSPHSSKL
-1322 SGSYLR
+1322 PGSYLR

-1335 RYENECRLVG
+1335 RGENECRSVG
-1345 DVRRCSIPA
+1345 DVRRCTIPT
-1354 VANDHDKPSHKQLE
+1354 VANDHDKPLHKHLE
-1368 GNLPLS
+1368 INLPLS
-1374 SEKQYSFSPVVQ
+1374 SEKQYSFSPAVQ
-1386 PQACTSPRPEPL
+1386 NQACTSPRSEPL
-1398 PDSGTEE
+1398 PDSGPEE
-1405 TTFNSTTCLQ
+1405 GACNGTSCLQ
-1415 LSVSAPPAV
+1415 SPAV
-1424 IVPSSTNYLSQDAN
+1424 IVPSDTDYLSQN
-1438 PNSVIMQNTSQQ
+1438 TTLNSINIQSTSQQ
-1450 IPVVQ
+1450 MPVVQ
-1455 PQLNCLIGDIQP
+1455 PQLNCLNSEIQP
-1467 NKPLEMSSDRLD
+1467 DKPMEISYDRLD
-1479 VPSHSNNDGY
+1479 VPSHSSNDGY
-1489 SSSAACEKNIFG
+1489 TTTAACEKNNFSL
-1501 PLQNVS
+1501 LQHVP
-1507 QEWGCSDQLT
+1507 QEWGCSDQLM

-1525 QRPCTEPSQVAN
+1525 QRLCSESSQVTN
-1537 LLDAPSYFSPTHS
+1537 LLETPSYFSPAHS

-1559 LDSDG
+1559 LDSDV

-1573 CTPQEDLPQTQ
+1573 CGGTPEDLPQTQ
-1584 PLQDTDQ
+1584 TLQDADQ
-1591 TSSSCKPHSECAEM
+1591 SSISCKPHTESSEL
-1605 ADEKDAKYPPH
+1605 ADEQDVKYPPIDGNV
-1616 DLNADLTSQKIV
+1616 DLINQKTM
-1628 EDVSNYCKPDEMQS
+1628 EDPSNDCKPSEMQG
-1642 LEENFSPSSTALSD
+1642 LEENCSPPLSVD
-1656 SNNVNENLVDQTRTV
+1656 SNINEHLVDQTKTIQSLLIESQEEMEGTKVTV
-1671 PSMLTESEE
+1671 IAGHES
-1680 KTDEGAKN
+1680 A
-1688 IISTS
+1688 
-1693 HEPTCNQESSILEK
+1693 CNQETSPLDK
-1707 MPVASVDDMPSEP
+1707 VLGASVDEMQAEP
-1720 REELPEATP
+1720 KEEQPEVTP
-1729 STEHAHTNSASDQP
+1729 STEHAHPHSVNDQS

-1759 EVSQLSTPAGQDAVM
+1759 EVSQDFATDGQDPEIM
-1774 MYEAAPDERRQST
+1774 HEATSDDLRQST

-1795 EQMEADQTEQ
+1795 ERMEADRAEQ

-1820 NQSKQSAVNCAPV
+1820 NQSKQSAVNCAQL
-1833 SDKDTESSTP
+1833 SDKDTESSMP
-1843 VKSKSKF
+1843 AKCKSKL

-1865 MSRVPHPAQVKSTLQ
+1865 LSRVPHPTQVKSTLQ

-1894 DSLKLEEI
+1894 DSLKLDEI

-1918 IRKKIEEKRKV
+1918 IRKKIEEKHKV

-1960 LCIPTITPPPSLSEA
+1960 LCIPTITPPPSLCEA

-2006 QEVMRVHYRAART
+2006 QEVLRVHYRAART

-2091 MNAVQ
+2091 LNAVQ

-2104 QELDPSSHKSLSIFE
+2104 QELDPSSYKSLSIFE